1 MDHVGPPRPFRDREG
16 IEGVEGVLVGCV
28 GGAKLVE
35 LEDEG
40 VLANVEVGLYGKGSR
55 DEINEGVGSIGGKME
70 GVFKD

>member
-35 LEDEG
+35 LDDEG
-40 VLANVEVGLYGKGSR
+40 VLANVEVGLYRKGS
-55 DEINEGVGSIGGKME
+55 
-70 GVFKD
+70 